1 MKTLLSA
8 LLLFVSVIG
17 VRATDTP
24 AAPAYP
30 LTTCVVSDEPLGS
43 MGEPFDYI
51 HKEEGKPD
59 RLVKFC
65 CKMCVR
71 SFKKDP
77 AKYLALLD
85 AGTNAKATDAKADA
99 HSGHNH

>member
-1 MKTLLSA
+1 MKPFLYA
-8 LLLFVSVIG
+8 FLLLGLAVVLPA
-17 VRATDTP
+17 VDEKP

-43 MGEPFDYI
+43 MGKPYDYI

-65 CKMCVR
+65 CKMCVGQFKR
-71 SFKKDP
+71 SP
-77 AKYLALLD
+77 AKYLAKLD
-85 AGTNAKATDAKADA
+85 ASAAK
-99 HSGHNH
+99 